1 MLAPLI
7 EYILL
12 KNVYKLNSIILFS
25 MFINNFYAN
34 DHECM
39 HILIGQMHFNINV
52 KSMKIVFFYLFHLL

>member
-1 MLAPLI
+1 
-7 EYILL
+7 
-12 KNVYKLNSIILFS
+12 